1 MEETGVTA
9 LADETVR
16 AKVEELMA
24 LHPWYRSLT
33 SSDGVPAWHEL
44 PLLTHDKLLPYYRLS
59 ANAEGEGLY
68 VYRTSGTSG
77 GMRKAIVYDDADE
90 TAYLEVK
97 TELFARLLQP
107 YPARRALSDMGTGH
121 AAATAIAVFERLG
134 LETASIPFHEPV
146 ERHLEAISRFRP
158 DVLYTMPS
166 LLDSMLAAAGE
177 SFDWGVSCVMLVGEA
192 APPAWR
198 RQAAARLGIG
208 ADAVMDTYGSIE
220 IGTIAYRD
228 ATTDRYVLLDGL
240 FAEGATPEEAGLPGM
255 ELPEGETVLVLTSFV
270 RRQFPALRFVTYDVV
285 RDLRA
290 ITIDGRERMTF
301 AALVKRIGPELKHG
315 EKISVYDIEH
325 VVNTYAPGAEVRV
338 VVESNRMRVYLR
350 HEATIADET
359 IARIRD
365 GVGDAIPAIGDMIRA
380 GMLASIDVRQVDADD
395 EAHFRGLSGTT
406 AVKRKKLYVQG
417 E

>member
-1 MEETGVTA
+1 MEETGITA
-9 LADETVR
+9 PTGETIR
-16 AKVEELMA
+16 AKLEEVLA
-24 LHPWYRSLT
+24 LHPWYRELT
-33 SSDGVPAWHEL
+33 TSGADWHEL
-44 PLLTHDKLLPYYRLS
+44 PLLTHDKLMPYYERS
-59 ANAEGEGLY
+59 VTMAGEGLY

-90 TAYLEVK
+90 AAYLAAK
-97 TELFARLLQP
+97 TELFTRLLQP

-121 AAATAIAVFERLG
+121 AAATAIAVFEQLG
-134 LETASIPFHEPV
+134 LLTASIPFHEPV
-146 ERHLEAISRFRP
+146 ERHLAAIADFRP

-166 LLDSMLAAAGE
+166 LLDSMLAAAGD
-177 SFDWGVSCVMLVGEA
+177 SFDWGVMCVMLVGEA

-208 ADAVMDTYGSIE
+208 ADAVIDTYGSIE

-228 ATTDRYVLLDGL
+228 AATDRYVLLDGL
-240 FAEGATPEEAGLPGM
+240 FAEGATPAEAGLPGM
-255 ELPEGETVLVLTSFV
+255 ELPAGESVLVLTSFV

-290 ITIDGRERMTF
+290 MTIDGRERMTF

-325 VVNTYAPGAEVRV
+325 VVHTFAPPGTEVRV
-338 VVESNRMRVYLR
+338 AVEHNRMRVYLLS
-350 HEATIADET
+350 ETTIDEET
-359 IARIRD
+359 ITRIQD

-380 GMLASIDVRQVDADD
+380 GLLASIDVRQVDADN
-395 EAHFRGLSGTT
+395 EAHYRGLAGTA
-406 AVKRKKLYVQG
+406 AVKRKKLYVTGQ
-417 E
+417 